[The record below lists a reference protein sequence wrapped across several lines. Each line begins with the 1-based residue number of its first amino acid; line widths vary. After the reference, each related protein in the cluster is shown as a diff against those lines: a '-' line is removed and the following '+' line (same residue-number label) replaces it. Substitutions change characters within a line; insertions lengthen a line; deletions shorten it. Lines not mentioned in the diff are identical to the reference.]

1 MRSASSHIK
10 RQRKMLEVWRLRVTT
25 EPLLRISTAVKSA
38 CQETLC
44 ARRDTIARN
53 ASILRAPQTV
63 VKTDAEPERREVR
76 QRAET
81 YIKLATLLTDTSG
94 VVFQTKT

>member
-1 MRSASSHIK
+1 MISQVSPSKKRKVSVRVRKCVRRSLVRSASSHIK

-25 EPLLRISTAVKSA
+25 EPLLRVSTAVKSA

-53 ASILRAPQTV
+53 A
-63 VKTDAEPERREVR
+63 
-76 QRAET
+76 
-81 YIKLATLLTDTSG
+81 
-94 VVFQTKT
+94 